1 MSLESFSSY
10 YYPAKCKK
18 CGDVTKA
25 LRSPLMSSPRV
36 GKCGLR
42 VKNGRCNGEVFFYQE
57 PRLPKTPKPM
67 PIIVND
73 GGMADLIDRKERPYD
88 LDREMDTLQSA
99 LGEQES
105 WGGEESST

>member
-1 MSLESFSSY
+1 MSLENFQSY
-10 YYPAKCKK
+10 YYPARCQK

-25 LRSPLMSSPRV
+25 LRSPLMASPRV

-57 PRLPKTPKPM
+57 PRQPKQAKPQ
-67 PIIVND
+67 PILVGDNA
-73 GGMADLIDRKERPYD
+73 MSDLIDRKERPYD
-88 LDREMDTLQSA
+88 LNRELDILQSA

-105 WGGEESST
+105 WGGGENSV